1 MKSGTFNVMCPC
13 KPELMKELGKVLA
26 MYKLDFAVV
35 EQSRLNLVVG
45 ERIVYFTWFFENEM
59 CRK

>member
-1 MKSGTFNVMCPC
+1 
-13 KPELMKELGKVLA
+13 MKELGKVLA